1 MLNDVALISFNCKYF
16 KVYKKQS
23 LLVASK
29 RLCYT
34 IYVLLNYFEL
44 FALLISAMASFGSI
58 CTLATGFE
66 VVKV

>member
-1 MLNDVALISFNCKYF
+1 MLNDAGLISSKRKYF

-23 LLVASK
+23 LLVTSI
-29 RLCYT
+29 RLCNT

-44 FALLISAMASFGSI
+44 FALLISAIASFGSI
-58 CTLATGFE
+58 CTLATGLE